1 MRYRHSITLQ
11 QPGGSRD
18 SVGERVTSW
27 TNVKAVYADI
37 STLNMREQMLVAQ
50 RQASTTHKV
59 TLRYDPDLAAINAAW
74 RVLFGS
80 RVLVIDGVNNVDER
94 NKTLELLC
102 TEGRNE

>member
-11 QPGGSRD
+11 QPGGTRD

-27 TNVKAVYADI
+27 TNVKTVYADI
-37 STLNMREQMLVAQ
+37 SVLNMREQMLATQ
-50 RQASTTHKV
+50 RQATTTHKV
-59 TLRYDPDLAAINAAW
+59 TIRYDADLAAINATW

-80 RVLVIDGVNNVDER
+80 RALIIDGVNNVDER
-94 NKTLELLC
+94 NAVLELLC